1 MFIDVTTGD
10 LGNPTGTDTE
20 ADDYLNT
27 LEASLA
33 GWGEFLV
40 GADDWV
46 GWVAHPMR
54 DFRLRAHWPERA
66 GRSRSACH

>member
-1 MFIDVTTGD
+1 MRRIGKARCALPISTAHSDHRKLYTRQYSVSTAERCMFIDVTTGD

-33 GWGEFLV
+33 GV
-40 GADDWV
+40 G
-46 GWVAHPMR
+46 
-54 DFRLRAHWPERA
+54 
-66 GRSRSACH
+66 